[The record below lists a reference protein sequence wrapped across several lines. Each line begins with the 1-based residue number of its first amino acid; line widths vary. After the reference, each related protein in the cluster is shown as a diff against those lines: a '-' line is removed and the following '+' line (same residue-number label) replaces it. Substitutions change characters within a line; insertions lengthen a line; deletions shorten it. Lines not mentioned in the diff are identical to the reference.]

1 MSKCRAAAAKLPA
14 STTCLNTAM
23 LTSRSM
29 VPLRN
34 LASETPKRT
43 TDCPAVSAP
52 PLAVSRTS
60 KGDNLDKEEI
70 MRTAIDT
77 VIVGCGQAGLSVSY
91 YLARQGREH
100 VVLEQAD
107 QPAEAWRNHR
117 WDSFALNTPNWQ
129 TRLPGAEYRGDDP
142 NGFMS
147 RADVIGYLENYVE
160 RFRVPIRYGICVE
173 RVLRDDRSGRYL
185 VETKDGRR
193 LTARNVVIATG
204 LYQTPKAPK
213 FNSALPTTI
222 KQVHSDAY
230 RNPQELR
237 PGAVLVVGSAQ
248 SGAQIA
254 EELYQAGKKVYLAVG
269 RS

>member
-77 VIVGCGQAGLSVSY
+77 VIVGGGPAGGGLAQSPLGLVYAQYTQLADPPARRGVPRGRSERLHVARGSDWLS
-91 YLARQGREH
+91 RE
-100 VVLEQAD
+100 
-107 QPAEAWRNHR
+107 
-117 WDSFALNTPNWQ
+117 
-129 TRLPGAEYRGDDP
+129 
-142 NGFMS
+142 
-147 RADVIGYLENYVE
+147 
-160 RFRVPIRYGICVE
+160 
-173 RVLRDDRSGRYL
+173 LRR
-185 VETKDGRR
+185 
-193 LTARNVVIATG
+193 
-204 LYQTPKAPK
+204 
-213 FNSALPTTI
+213 ALPSP
-222 KQVHSDAY
+222 HSLWGPRRTRAP
-230 RNPQELR
+230 RPQIG
-237 PGAVLVVGSAQ
+237 PVF
-248 SGAQIA
+248 
-254 EELYQAGKKVYLAVG
+254 G
-269 RS
+269 RD